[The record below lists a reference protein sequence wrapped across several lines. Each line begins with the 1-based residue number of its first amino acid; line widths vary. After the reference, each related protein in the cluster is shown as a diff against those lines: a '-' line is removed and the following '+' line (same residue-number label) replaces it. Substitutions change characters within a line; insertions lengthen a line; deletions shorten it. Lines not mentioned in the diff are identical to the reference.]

1 MMKLLVILFILK
13 SYLGFNIVERRVKL
27 NNKMP
32 FHRKISISLLRI
44 LDELTIRSDLVRFAH
59 ILCF

>member
-13 SYLGFNIVERRVKL
+13 SYLGFNIVERGVKL